1 MLHGGRVLRF
11 VAGTGAIFVLTLAAG
26 LVVMSVGPAITMDWE
41 PVVITSGSMQP
52 TIAPGDIVLARPV
65 DRASLA
71 PGAIIVFD
79 DAQRNGLVTHR
90 VSSVNADGSL
100 ATKGDAN
107 QSPDA
112 QSVDPAEVLGAG
124 RLVVPEIGRPVL
136 WFREGRWI
144 ELAALAAAVLTCLY
158 ADAIRDRRSFRPVVR
173 RREPADGS
181 PMTATV
187 VHPARPERA
196 TTSTTADRV
205 RSVLSMMAWLYLTV
219 FVCLAMWIGVTV
231 VAFGWSPNLTMSE
244 SMTPSVRPGDVVLT
258 SPVGTEPLG
267 IGFGDRLRGRE
278 RQDHPPRH
286 RPRGRGA
293 YRTRG
298 DANADEDPLAVQRDQ
313 IVGAGRL
320 LIPMV
325 GLPAY
330 WFRSGHMVGF
340 AGWLAI
346 TIAALVLAPNPRR
359 HRRSAP

>member
-1 MLHGGRVLRF
+1 
-11 VAGTGAIFVLTLAAG
+11 
-26 LVVMSVGPAITMDWE
+26 
-41 PVVITSGSMQP
+41 
-52 TIAPGDIVLARPV
+52 
-65 DRASLA
+65 
-71 PGAIIVFD
+71 
-79 DAQRNGLVTHR
+79 
-90 VSSVNADGSL
+90 
-100 ATKGDAN
+100 
-107 QSPDA
+107 
-112 QSVDPAEVLGAG
+112 
-124 RLVVPEIGRPVL
+124 
-136 WFREGRWI
+136 
-144 ELAALAAAVLTCLY
+144 
-158 ADAIRDRRSFRPVVR
+158 
-173 RREPADGS
+173 
-181 PMTATV
+181 MTATV
-187 VHPARPERA
+187 VRPARRERA

-205 RSVLSMMAWLYLTV
+205 RSVLSMMAWLYLAV
-219 FVCLAMWIGVTV
+219 FACLAMWIGVTV

-267 IGFGDRLRGRE
+267 VGSVIVYEGENGKIIHRVTARE
-278 RQDHPPRH
+278 D
-286 RPRGRGA
+286 GA